1 MTENRHPGRP
11 KGRLSINV
19 NDVIGKRVG
28 MLEVVKYA
36 FYKHETS
43 KCGTRLKH
51 FYLCQ
56 CDCGNTVM
64 IRRNQIL
71 NNGSRSCGCARRKL
85 SKQGGERN
93 EANK

>member
-1 MTENRHPGRP
+1 MAEKRYPGRP
-11 KGRLSINV
+11 RGRLSIDV

-28 MLEVVKYA
+28 MLKVVKYA
-36 FYKHETS
+36 FYKRETS

-56 CDCGNTVM
+56 CDCGNIVM

-71 NNGSRSCGCARRKL
+71 NNGSCSCGCVRRKL
-85 SKQGGERN
+85 SKKGGKHN
-93 EANK
+93 ETNK